1 MKFQHA
7 SYLLSV
13 ALLLGACETSVI
25 GIGGGEQA
33 EPATGAPR
41 STTDQPANDTLEQLL
56 GARDPLELPE
66 QRPSVA
72 ILLPL
77 TGPQAK
83 RGQDLLDAAQ
93 LALFDVAAEEFELK
107 PFDTGGTADGARTA
121 ANAALNEGARLILG
135 PLTAGSTRAAVF
147 PARRNGVNILSFS
160 NDRSVAGNGVF
171 VMGFLPQAQVA
182 RVVDYAQR
190 NSLRSFAA
198 LAPRNTYGNTM
209 VNALQG
215 ATAADP
221 LSSVVATTSY
231 VAGDENLPE
240 LIKQFADYDERRQAL
255 LQQRAIL
262 EARDD
267 TISQQALA
275 RLENRE
281 TLGDV
286 PFDAILLPGGSEE
299 ALQLAPLL
307 AFYDVDPVRVRLLGT
322 WLWDNPRLGDE
333 PNMVGA
339 WFAAPPP
346 AARQDFENRFEALY
360 GRQPDRLAT
369 LAYDAVALAAILGAN
384 DADGDPYSIDSLT
397 TANGFA
403 GMDGI
408 FRLLP
413 SGEVQRG
420 LAVLEVQRGGARE
433 IEPAPES
440 FESIV
445 N

>member
-1 MKFQHA
+1 MKSLHA
-7 SYLLSV
+7 AYLLSV
-13 ALLLGACETSVI
+13 ALLLGACETTVDV
-25 GIGGGEQA
+25 GATGEQA

-41 STTDQPANDTLEQLL
+41 STAEGSGTLEGLL
-56 GARDPLELPE
+56 GARDPVGLPE
-66 QRPSVA
+66 QGPSVA

-77 TGPQAK
+77 TGPQAA
-83 RGQDLLDAAQ
+83 RGRDLLDAAQ

-107 PFDTGGTADGARTA
+107 PFDTAGTADGARA
-121 ANAALNEGARLILG
+121 AATAALNEGARLILG

-160 NDRSVAGNGVF
+160 NDRSIAGNGVF
-171 VMGFLPQAQVA
+171 VMGFLPQDQVV
-182 RVVDYAQR
+182 RVIDYAQR
-190 NSLRSFAA
+190 NGLRQFAA
-198 LAPRNTYGNTM
+198 LAPQNTYGNTM
-209 VNALQG
+209 VSALQA

-221 LSSVVATTSY
+221 LSSVVTATSY
-231 VAGDENLPE
+231 VAGDDNLPE
-240 LIKQFADYDERRQAL
+240 LIKQFAGYDDRRQAL
-255 LQQRAIL
+255 LEQRAIL

-267 TISQQALA
+267 AISKQALE
-275 RLENRE
+275 RLENLE

-360 GRQPDRLAT
+360 DRSPDRLAT
-369 LAYDAVALAAILGAN
+369 LAYDTVALAAIL
-384 DADGDPYSIDSLT
+384 DATATEADPYSIESLT
-397 TANGFA
+397 VANGFA
-403 GMDGI
+403 GVDGI

-420 LAVLEVQRGGARE
+420 LAVLEVQRNGLRE

-440 FESIV
+440 FEAIV